1 MINTHNTLN
10 TMNTV
15 NTMHTV
21 NTLLNSFHENWHVPI
36 LELVNEA
43 WRNRTPEA
51 LLQASKQAE
60 QGIDALE
67 QLERSIALLMRFQHR
82 TITEDEVWRVIDEW
96 TELACSLQFVAQELS
111 ELALEIAEEY
121 GSA

>member
-1 MINTHNTLN
+1 MINTHNTL
-10 TMNTV
+10 NTV

-43 WRNRTPEA
+43 WHSRTPEA
-51 LLQASKQAE
+51 LLQASKQAG

-67 QLERSIALLMRFQHR
+67 QLERSIALLMRSQNS
-82 TITEDEVWRVIDEW
+82 TVTEDEVWRVIDEW
-96 TELACSLQFVAQELS
+96 TELACSLQYVAQELS

-121 GSA
+121 GVA

>member
-1 MINTHNTLN
+1 MINTHNTL
-10 TMNTV
+10 NTV

-36 LELVNEA
+36 LERVNEA

-51 LLQASKQAE
+51 LLQASKQAG

-67 QLERSIALLMRFQHR
+67 QLERSIALLMRSQHSV
-82 TITEDEVWRVIDEW
+82 ITEDEVWKVIDEW
-96 TELACSLQFVAQELS
+96 TELACSLQYVAQELS

-121 GSA
+121 GVA

>member
-1 MINTHNTLN
+1 MTNKTMN
-10 TMNTV
+10 TMN
-15 NTMHTV
+15 TV

-51 LLQASKQAE
+51 LLRASKQAE

-67 QLERSIALLMRFQHR
+67 QLERSIALLMRSQYSV
-82 TITEDEVWRVIDEW
+82 ITEEEVWRVIDEW
-96 TELACSLQFVAQELS
+96 TELACSLQYVAQELS

-121 GSA
+121 GIA